1 MKHFSDSEVFIECL
15 NDMDDVH
22 KDIKEYNPNKIQ
34 KIFIL
39 FDDMMTDMVSNEKSN
54 PIVTELFIREK
65 KLNIYLLLYQAKFNI
80 LLCYENS

>member
-1 MKHFSDSEVFIECL
+1 
-15 NDMDDVH
+15 MDDVH

-65 KLNIYLLLYQAKFNI
+65 N
-80 LLCYENS
+80 

>member
-34 KIFIL
+34 QIFIL
-39 FDDMMTDMVSNEKSN
+39 FDDMMADMVSNEKSN

-65 KLNIYLLLYQAKFNI
+65 N
-80 LLCYENS
+80 

>member
-15 NDMDDVH
+15 TDMDDVH

-39 FDDMMTDMVSNEKSN
+39 FDDMILIWLVM
-54 PIVTELFIREK
+54 K
-65 KLNIYLLLYQAKFNI
+65 KVIQ
-80 LLCYENS
+80 